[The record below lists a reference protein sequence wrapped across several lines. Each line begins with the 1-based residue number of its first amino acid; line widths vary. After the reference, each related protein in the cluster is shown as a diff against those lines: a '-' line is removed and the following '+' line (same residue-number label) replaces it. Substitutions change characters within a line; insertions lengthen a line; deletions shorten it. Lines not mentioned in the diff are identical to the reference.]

1 MEQKL
6 KLIIEIEVKL
16 TMEQKLKLKT
26 DIEVELAYYLLARKK
41 RQGNCQKTRIEYLE
55 RKRMKAFRLKGVQ
68 DPLNRVGRQNSRNVK
83 DFITRSVEVQSGRMG
98 IEWLYERARY
108 TTAAFYERAMR
119 RSAAAV
125 SMQQL
130 LKQSIVTRWHFT
142 RSLIQTA
149 TQCCRSTFLVTMA
162 TVDHKPTMERYQ
174 LSMEED
180 GKSENSLQQWRVIGI
195 DLLRSDSQG
204 GPISSTNSSASLGA
218 WCHRDASASTAGTG
232 STSGGG
238 TWQPPP
244 GGHPTQ
250 NCTLFNFDILKLGL
264 SSRSKGKLKL
274 NLIMKRRLILK
285 PKRQG
290 ACPERLIRFTPTFSR
305 VSVSCPPRRIRHR
318 RLVFLPFDAG
328 SD

>member
-26 DIEVELAYYLLARKK
+26 DIEVELAVFFFHLLPACAKKEARKLSEDEDRISRKEANESVSPERSSGSIKQGTLKKREEKKYYL
-41 RQGNCQKTRIEYLE
+41 G
-55 RKRMKAFRLKGVQ
+55 
-68 DPLNRVGRQNSRNVK
+68 
-83 DFITRSVEVQSGRMG
+83 
-98 IEWLYERARY
+98 
-108 TTAAFYERAMR
+108 
-119 RSAAAV
+119 
-125 SMQQL
+125 
-130 LKQSIVTRWHFT
+130 
-142 RSLIQTA
+142 
-149 TQCCRSTFLVTMA
+149 
-162 TVDHKPTMERYQ
+162 
-174 LSMEED
+174 D

-244 GGHPTQ
+244 GGHSTQ